1 MIMFIQVIQG
11 PVADE
16 AGLRAA
22 FDSWPRELG
31 QGAEGWLGS
40 TGGVTDDGQF
50 IMLAQF
56 DSPEAAAHNSQR
68 PEQGEWWSRTASM
81 FAGDVTFHDC
91 VDAYT
96 FAAHDM
102 PDEKAPG
109 FVQVMQ
115 GTVFDPDRMR
125 ELTEQFAA
133 GLGEYRPDILGGMV
147 AVDGGEH
154 TMAAHFTEA
163 VSFTN
168 EREARVGEGAPPSA
182 KLRALM
188 EAEQGIMDDI
198 TYYDL
203 RHPWVMT
210 PIR

>member
-1 MIMFIQVIQG
+1 M
-11 PVADE
+11 
-16 AGLRAA
+16 
-22 FDSWPRELG
+22 
-31 QGAEGWLGS
+31 
-40 TGGVTDDGQF
+40 GGVTDDGQF

-68 PEQGEWWSRTASM
+68 PEQGEWWSRTAAM

-91 VDAYT
+91 VDAYA

-163 VSFTN
+163 VNFTS
-168 EREARVGEGAPPSA
+168 EAEARRGEATPPPAP
-182 KLRALM
+182 LRALL
-188 EAEQGIMDDI
+188 EAEQHLIDDI
-198 TYYDL
+198 TYHDL
-203 RHPWVMT
+203 HQPWIAM
-210 PIR
+210 P